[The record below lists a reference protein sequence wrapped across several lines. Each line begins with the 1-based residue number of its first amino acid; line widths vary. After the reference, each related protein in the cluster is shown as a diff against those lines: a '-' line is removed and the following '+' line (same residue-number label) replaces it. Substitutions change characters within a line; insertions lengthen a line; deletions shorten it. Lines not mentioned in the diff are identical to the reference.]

1 MRRLLLLLAAACC
14 GLLAAGAAA
23 QQGPFTVAE
32 IRITGLDKVEEST
45 VLAFVSFGPGDEIS
59 PAELAG
65 TVARLFETGLFR
77 DVEVMREGNVVVIDV
92 SENPIISAI
101 RFEGLAAINE
111 DTLLDL
117 LKGQGIAVG
126 RIFKRGSNEFIESA
140 IRSLYRRQ
148 SRFLAS
154 ARLVTVPLEDGR
166 IDLVVEI
173 SEGPQA
179 TIREINFHGNEVF
192 TVDELRGFFELKQE
206 SFVDSLLDRD
216 VYDPSVLAG
225 DLDRVRREYLNAG
238 YIRFEVLSRDVKVI
252 PDEGAIVIDVFLNEG
267 SQYRF
272 GETFFEI
279 EGDSISEERAMGAVD
294 YEPGQVFADRLVDRT
309 RDSLRRVLRRDG
321 FAFATAE
328 YETAIDDDA
337 LVVAITYRL
346 SNDRLAEIRSI
357 NFIGNNLTQDLVLR
371 RQLEIVEGET
381 FDIDKLEYS
390 LTRLRR
396 SGYLREVKASE
407 RRVGDDQVDI
417 DIEVVEV
424 AQGRL
429 VVGAGYSNSDGVSF
443 AFDFA
448 RNNIFGSGN
457 DFALKFETK
466 DSGQDLDL
474 TFREPG
480 ITDSGIT
487 RLLNLYISDSDGE
500 LTSSSAIN
508 DLGGRLVYTI
518 PIDREWS
525 WNAGMVAEQ
534 SRISNHENLLSSSTL
549 PVIREF
555 VTRYEGEQNSLR
567 LVSGIGYDSRDTA
580 FDTTEG
586 LLFNVNAEYSLPG
599 SDSQYYTTGMR
610 GTYYAPLDDRRLNII
625 SGEFDFKAGGE
636 IGDAIFPYYKRF
648 FISSGQLRGFRTTR
662 LGPVENGS
670 EIGGRFLAH
679 GSVEVLRNLRLFD
692 LDGVRAGAFMDA
704 AGLWE
709 DYDAFIDNS
718 DEMRASVGAVL
729 KIRTPLFPLSFTYA
743 YPVVKEEEDALRRF
757 QFNLGF

>member
-14 GLLAAGAAA
+14 GLAAAGAAA

-32 IRITGLDKVEEST
+32 IRVTGLDKVEEST
-45 VLAFVSFGPGDEIS
+45 VLAFVPFGPGDEIS
-59 PAELAG
+59 PAELAA

-77 DVEVMREGNVVVIDV
+77 DVEVMREGAAVVIDV

-101 RFEGLAAINE
+101 RFEGLAALNE

-126 RIFKRGSNEFIESA
+126 RIFKRGSNEFIEAA

-166 IDLVVEI
+166 IDLVVEV

-179 TIREINFHGNEVF
+179 TIREINFHGNEIF
-192 TVDELRGFFELKQE
+192 ATDELRGFFELKQE

-225 DLDRVRREYLNAG
+225 DLDRIRREYLNAG

-252 PDEGAIVIDVFLNEG
+252 PDEGAIVIDVFLSEG

-279 EGDSISEERAMGAVD
+279 EGDSITEERARGAVD
-294 YEPGQVFADRLVDRT
+294 YEQGAVFADRQVDRT

-328 YETAIDDDA
+328 YETSIDDDQ
-337 LVVAITYRL
+337 LLVAITYRL
-346 SNDRLAEIRSI
+346 SNDRIAEIRSI
-357 NFIGNNLTQDLVLR
+357 NFLGNNLTQDLVLR

-443 AFDFA
+443 ALDFA

-466 DSGQDLDL
+466 DAGEALDL

-487 RLLNLYISDSDGE
+487 RLVNLYISDSDGE

-508 DLGGRLVYTI
+508 DIGGRLVYTI
-518 PIDREWS
+518 PLDREWS

-534 SRISNHENLLSSSTL
+534 SRIANHENLLADSTL
-549 PVIREF
+549 PVIRDY
-555 VTRYEGEQNSLR
+555 VARYGGDQNSLR
-567 LVSGIGYDSRDTA
+567 LVSGVGYDSRDTA

-586 LLFNVNAEYSLPG
+586 LLFSASAEYSLPG
-599 SDSQYYTTGMR
+599 SDSQYYTTGLR

-636 IGDAIFPYYKRF
+636 VGDAVFPYYRRF
-648 FISSGQLRGFRTTR
+648 FISSGQLRGFRTAR

-692 LDGVRAGAFMDA
+692 LDGVRGGAFVDA

-709 DYDAFIDNS
+709 DYDAFIDNT

-743 YPVVKEEEDALRRF
+743 YPVVKEDEDALRRF